1 MNLHSVEYNNNQW
14 SEMSYTL
21 LYDLSIYLDQA
32 GRICKVNWANTTL
45 RQKWQQLSDPDVQP
59 PESYIGKRWNNIKG
73 LQIDSAN
80 RLLFFHNKVFHFQ
93 KEEQENGCILFLKE
107 GPGRETIFKKALDML
122 DESIQIYDKDGIVVY
137 FNQMGREVAGVQG
150 NIEGRHLLDIF
161 NVREEESTTL
171 KALRTNIPVR
181 NRFQHYS
188 SKKGKELFT
197 VISAFPLTLGNEVIA
212 ALVLEES
219 IRVISRKAE
228 QLQNLQNAMQES
240 VLDTASSPQEHG
252 YTFMDLVGH
261 HPKIIDLRKLAQKA
275 ALQNTNILIV
285 GETGTGKEI
294 LAQSIHKSSLRSNYP
309 FVALNCAAIPEN
321 LVESI
326 LFGTAKG
333 SYTGSIEKPG
343 LLEEADKGTIFLD
356 ELNSMTLAMQAKVLR
371 VLQEGTFR
379 RVGGNQEYQVDVRVI
394 SSCNEDPFTL
404 IDQKTLRSDLFY
416 RLATIIL
423 EIPPLRDRVEDIEE
437 LIWHHIRQLKYQYAF
452 PFRTIEPDALWQ
464 LQQYPWPG
472 NVREL
477 FHAVEYAMN
486 LASDDSLRLEYL
498 PPYCRQNP
506 KTGHISDLAE
516 IPSRTV
522 PGTLQE
528 QVDTYE
534 AEVIRKALKEYG
546 GNVSQT
552 ARKLGLHRQGLQ
564 YRMRKYGI
572 IN

>member
-1 MNLHSVEYNNNQW
+1 MEKYTDKHKQT
-14 SEMSYTL
+14 SEESSFL
-21 LYDLSIYLDQA
+21 LYDLSIYLSQDGTIEKINWHNSKIHKRCMQLYHSTAKDDNAFVGRRWSELKDVHVDQKNHLI
-32 GRICKVNWANTTL
+32 RVYDKIFCY
-45 RQKWQQLSDPDVQP
+45 QQEPTD
-59 PESYIGKRWNNIKG
+59 E
-73 LQIDSAN
+73 
-80 RLLFFHNKVFHFQ
+80 
-93 KEEQENGCILFLKE
+93 GCILFLKE
-107 GPGRETIFKKALDML
+107 GGNKEIIFKKALDML
-122 DESIQIYDKDGIVVY
+122 DESIQIYDRNGNIIF
-137 FNQMGREVAGVQG
+137 FNQMGRKVIGFQEEL
-150 NIEGRHLLDIF
+150 EGLHLLDVF
-161 NVREEESTTL
+161 HVKEEESNTL
-171 KALRTNIPVR
+171 RALNTNTPVR
-181 NRFQHYS
+181 HRFQHYY
-188 SKKGKELFT
+188 SKSGKELFT
-197 VISAFPLTLGNEVIA
+197 VNSIFPLTIGEEPIA
-212 ALVLEES
+212 ALVLEEN
-219 IRVISRKAE
+219 IDVISRKAE
-228 QLQNLQNAMQES
+228 QLQNLQTAMQES
-240 VLDTASSPQEHG
+240 VLDAVTSPREHG

-261 HPKIIDLRKLAQKA
+261 HPKMISLRTLAQKV
-275 ALQNTNILIV
+275 ALQNSNILIV

-294 LAQSIHKSSLRSNYP
+294 LAQSIHKSSPRSSYP
-309 FVALNCAAIPEN
+309 FVALNCAAVPEN

-343 LLEEADKGTIFLD
+343 LFEEADKGTLFLD

-371 VLQEGTFR
+371 TLQEGTFR
-379 RVGGNQEYQVDVRVI
+379 RVGGNREYRVDVRVI

-423 EIPPLRDRVEDIEE
+423 EIPPLRDHVEDIEE
-437 LIWHHIRQLKYQYAF
+437 LIWYHIRHLKYQYAF

-498 PPYCRQNP
+498 PSYCRHSQ
-506 KTGHISDLAE
+506 KAEHHLSDLEKSLSQA
-516 IPSRTV
+516 S

-528 QVDTYE
+528 QVAAYE
-534 AEVIRKALKEYG
+534 AEIIRNALKECN

-564 YRMRKYGI
+564 YRIQKYGI
-572 IN
+572 VN